1 MARNISVGILAAT
14 VTVKKR
20 SRVPEVDTPFL
31 VKKMV
36 LMFEMDVGAN
46 VEVMTKVEA
55 LQMTEE
61 PHIEACQQEVEDEV
75 VPVGQVE
82 VVVEG
87 VMMEVME
94 AEEVQIVVVVK

>member
-1 MARNISVGILAAT
+1 MS
-14 VTVKKR
+14 
-20 SRVPEVDTPFL
+20 FL

-36 LMFEMDVGAN
+36 LMIEMDVCAN

-61 PHIEACQQEVEDEV
+61 PRMEAFQQEVEDKV

-94 AEEVQIVVVVK
+94 AKEVEIVVVVKSAKGESEGGNQEVMVENP